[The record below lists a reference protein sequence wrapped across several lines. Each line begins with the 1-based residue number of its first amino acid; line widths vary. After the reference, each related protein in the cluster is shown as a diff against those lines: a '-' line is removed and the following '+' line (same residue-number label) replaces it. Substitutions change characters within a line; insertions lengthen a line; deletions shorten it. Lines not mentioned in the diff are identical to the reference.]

1 MKANSFYQKVFIVN
15 DENANKTTAMSSIFF
30 TCNNTRTKLQREK
43 KETERTK
50 IYNEMVSVESLLNFR
65 VIGSQY
71 IIY

>member
-1 MKANSFYQKVFIVN
+1 MIKMQIKQLRCQAF
-15 DENANKTTAMSSIFF
+15 FF

>member
-1 MKANSFYQKVFIVN
+1 MKANSFYQKVFIV
-15 DENANKTTAMSSIFF
+15 KHFF